1 MKHTSKNLK
10 NSVFELEVILEQKEF
25 LEYYQPIFEKALS
38 EVHLKGF
45 RPGTAPKEMASQAV
59 NNEKV
64 FEEAVHKAV
73 SSTLKAIAEEN
84 DWQLID
90 QPKIEVLESPT
101 GLKYKAVVSV
111 FPEVKLG
118 DYKKTAKKV
127 LESEMKEVKVEDREI
142 EDSIK
147 YILNS
152 RAKLTRVNREA
163 KNNDVLDIDFA
174 GFADGKALD
183 GTSGKADSF
192 VLGDGK
198 FIPGFEENLVGK
210 KEGEIAKFTV
220 TFPGDYWKADMRN
233 KKVDFEVKVHG
244 VYERQMP
251 ELNDEFVKGLGKFET
266 VEELRKNIREGMT
279 KEKIEKEKERVRLKI
294 MDQLVKSAK
303 FDLPEVMLNRTLE
316 GMVQEYKDY
325 SALAFRGGEKK
336 APETDEE
343 IRKKLEDKARSSV
356 ATNLILYQIA
366 KDERLEPTPQEVEE
380 DANRFLGSMRREH
393 SKDVDPQKL
402 YDYSYGIVQNRKV
415 FEFLENLK

>member
-1 MKHTSKNLK
+1 MVLD
-10 NSVFELEVILEQKEF
+10 QKEF
-25 LEYYQPIFEKALS
+25 LEYYQPIFDKALS

-73 SSTLKAIAEEN
+73 SATLKEITAENE
-84 DWQLID
+84 WQLID
-90 QPKIEVLESPT
+90 QPKIEVQESPT
-101 GLKYKAVVSV
+101 GLKYKAVISV

-118 DYKKTAKKV
+118 DYKKVAKKV
-127 LESEMKEVKVEDREI
+127 LESEMKDVKVEDREI

-152 RAKLTRVNREA
+152 RAKLTRVNRVAA
-163 KNNDVLDIDFA
+163 KNDVLDIDFA
-174 GFADGKALD
+174 GFADGKPLD

-210 KEGEIAKFTV
+210 KEGETAKFTV
-220 TFPGDYWKADMRN
+220 TFPGDYWKADMRD

-244 VYERQMP
+244 VYDRQMP
-251 ELNDEFVKGLGKFET
+251 ELNDEFVKGLGKFES
-266 VEELRKNIREGMT
+266 VEELWKNIREGMT
-279 KEKIEKEKERVRLKI
+279 KEKLDKEKERVRLKI
-294 MDQLVKSAK
+294 MEQLVKSAK
-303 FDLPEVMLNRTLE
+303 LDLPEVMLARTLD

-325 SALAFRGGEKK
+325 SALAFRGGEKQ

-343 IRKKLEDKARSSV
+343 IRKKLDEKARNSV
-356 ATNLILYQIA
+356 ATNLVLYQIA
-366 KDERLEPTPQEVEE
+366 KDEHLEPAPQEVEE
-380 DANRFLGSMRREH
+380 DANRHLASMRREH
-393 SKDVDPQKL
+393 SKDIDPQKL
-402 YDYSYGIVQNRKV
+402 YDYSYGVVQNRKV
-415 FEFLENLK
+415 FEFLEALK

>member
-10 NSVFELEVILEQKEF
+10 NSVFELEVVLDQKEF
-25 LEYYQPIFEKALS
+25 LEYYQPVFDKALS

-64 FEEAVHKAV
+64 FEEAVHRAV
-73 SSTLKAIAEEN
+73 SVTLKEIAFLNE
-84 DWQLID
+84 WRLID
-90 QPKIEVLESPT
+90 QPKIEVLESST
-101 GLKYKAVVSV
+101 GLKYKAVISV
-111 FPEVKLG
+111 FPEVKFG
-118 DYKKTAKKV
+118 DYKKIAKKV
-127 LESEMKEVKVEDREI
+127 LESEIKDVKVEDREI

-152 RAKLTRVNREA
+152 RAKLTRVNRVA
-163 KNNDVLDIDFA
+163 ANNDVLDIDFA
-174 GFADGKALD
+174 GFADGKPLD

-198 FIPGFEENLVGK
+198 FIPGFEENLIGK

-244 VYERQMP
+244 VYEREMP

-279 KEKIEKEKERVRLKI
+279 KEKLEKEKERVRLKI
-294 MDQLVKSAK
+294 MEQLVKSANL
-303 FDLPEVMLNRTLE
+303 DLPEVMLTRTLN

-325 SALAFRGGEKK
+325 AALAFRGGEKQK
-336 APETDEE
+336 PESDEE
-343 IRKKLEDKARSSV
+343 IRKKLEDKARQSV
-356 ATNLILYQIA
+356 ATNLVLFQIA
-366 KDERLEPTPQEVEE
+366 KDEKLEPTPQEVEE
-380 DANRFLGSMRREH
+380 DSNRFLGSMRREH
-393 SKDVDPQKL
+393 AGNLDPQKL
-402 YDYSYGIVQNRKV
+402 YDYSYGIVQNKKV
-415 FEFLENLK
+415 FEFLESLR

>member
-1 MKHTSKNLK
+1 MKHTSKSLK
-10 NSVFELEVILEQKEF
+10 DSKYELEVTLDQKEF
-25 LEYYQPIFEKALS
+25 LEYYQPVFDKALS
-38 EVHLKGF
+38 SVHLKGF

-73 SSTLKAIAEEN
+73 SSTLKEITYQNE
-84 DWQLID
+84 WQLID

-101 GLKYKAVVSV
+101 GLKYKAVISV

-118 DYKKTAKKV
+118 DYKKTV
-127 LESEMKEVKVEDREI
+127 RNIFESEMKDVKVEDREI

-198 FIPGFEENLVGK
+198 FIPGFEDNLIGK
-210 KEGEIAKFTV
+210 KEGETAKFTV

-251 ELNDEFVKGLGKFET
+251 ELSDEFVKGLGKFET
-266 VEELRKNIREGMT
+266 AEELRKNIHEGMT
-279 KEKIEKEKERVRLKI
+279 KEKLEKEKERVRLKV
-294 MDQLVKSAK
+294 MDQLVKMSK
-303 FDLPEVMLNRTLE
+303 LDLPDVMLARTLD

-325 SALAFRGGEKK
+325 AALSFRGGEKQK
-336 APETDEE
+336 PETDEE
-343 IRKKLEDKARSSV
+343 IRRKLEDKARSSV
-356 ATNLILYQIA
+356 ATNLVLYQIA
-366 KDERLEPTPQEVEE
+366 KDEHLEPTPQEVEE
-380 DANRFLGSMRREH
+380 DSNRFLSSMRREH
-393 SKDVDPQKL
+393 AGNLDPQKL

-415 FEFLENLK
+415 FEYLESLK

>member
-10 NSVFELEVILEQKEF
+10 NSVFELEVILDQKEF
-25 LEYYQPIFEKALS
+25 LEYYQPVFDKALS
-38 EVHLKGF
+38 SVHLKGF

-73 SSTLKAIAEEN
+73 SVTLKEITFQNE
-84 DWQLID
+84 WQLID

-101 GLKYKAVVSV
+101 GLKYKAVISV

-118 DYKKTAKKV
+118 DYRKTAKKA
-127 LESEMKEVKVEDREI
+127 LDSEMKEVKVEDREI
-142 EDSIK
+142 DDSIK

-198 FIPGFEENLVGK
+198 FIPGFEENLIGK
-210 KEGEIAKFTV
+210 KEGETAKFTV

-233 KKVDFEVKVHG
+233 RKVDFEVKIHG

-251 ELNDEFVKGLGKFET
+251 ELNDEFVKGLGKFES
-266 VEELRKNIREGMT
+266 VEALRKNIREGMT
-279 KEKIEKEKERVRLKI
+279 KEKIDKEKERVRLK
-294 MDQLVKSAK
+294 MMEQLVKSAR
-303 FDLPEVMLNRTLE
+303 FDLPDVMLARTLD

-325 SALAFRGGEKK
+325 SALAFKGGEKQN
-336 APETDEE
+336 PETDEE
-343 IRKKLEDKARSSV
+343 IRKKLEDKARQSV
-356 ATNLILYQIA
+356 ATNLVLFQIA
-366 KDERLEPTPQEVEE
+366 KDEKLEPTPQEVEE
-380 DANRFLGSMRREH
+380 DANRYLASMRREH

-402 YDYSYGIVQNRKV
+402 YDYSYGMVQNRKV
-415 FEFLENLK
+415 FEFLEGLK